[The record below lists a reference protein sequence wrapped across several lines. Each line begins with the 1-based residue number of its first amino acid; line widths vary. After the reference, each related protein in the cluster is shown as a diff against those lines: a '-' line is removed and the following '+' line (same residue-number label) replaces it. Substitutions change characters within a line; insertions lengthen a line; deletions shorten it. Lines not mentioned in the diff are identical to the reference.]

1 MSWLLVVESFFD
13 SYLLVFISAVIL
25 ITLGTASYR
34 KLIVKLLNPIY
45 SIFHASYYKIS
56 ILNEGKETV
65 KIQKL
70 VSALSPD

>member
-1 MSWLLVVESFFD
+1 MSRLLVVESFFD
-13 SYLLVFISAVIL
+13 SYLLVCISALIL
-25 ITLGTASYR
+25 NTLGNASYR

-45 SIFHASYYKIS
+45 SIFHASYYKTS